1 MKTAR
6 NVATDILGSLRSR
19 IGANNL
25 VTSCNG
31 AGCRVYMTDVPRKR
45 VIVDADKAF
54 DAHRIPGQRCDRVL
68 FLLGPAPCRLI
79 AAPIEFKSGTVDASE
94 VAGQLQQGIE
104 FVKRFAP
111 PDAHLACRPILIHG
125 HGLHSYQREILSR
138 TKISF
143 GRQRLT
149 ITTARCNHPRNLA
162 TALATAAL
170 GAVAPAPARRRRP
183 AARR

>member
-6 NVATDILGSLRSR
+6 NVATDILGLLRSR
-19 IGANNL
+19 IGDNHLA
-25 VTSCNG
+25 TSCSG
-31 AGCRVYMTDVPRKR
+31 AGCRVDMTDIPVKR

-54 DAHRIPGQRCDRVL
+54 DAYRIPGQRCDRVL
-68 FLLGPAPCRLI
+68 FLLGPAPYRLI
-79 AAPIEFKSGTVDASE
+79 AAPIELKSGTVRASE

-111 PDAHLACRPILIHG
+111 PNAHLTCRPILIHG
-125 HGLHSYQREILSR
+125 RGLHSYQRATLNR

-143 GRQRLT
+143 GSQRLT
-149 ITTARCNHPRNLA
+149 ITTARCNHPGNLA
-162 TALATAAL
+162 TALATEAP
-170 GAVAPAPARRRRP
+170 GAPAPARRLRP

>member
-1 MKTAR
+1 MA
-6 NVATDILGSLRSR
+6 ADILASLRSR
-19 IGANNL
+19 VGADNL
-25 VTSCNG
+25 AASCSG
-31 AGCRVYMTDVPRKR
+31 DGCRVYMTDVPTPH

-68 FLLGPAPCRLI
+68 FLLGPAPSRLM
-79 AAPIEFKSGTVDASE
+79 AAPIELKSGTVDASH

-111 PDAHLACRPILIHG
+111 PDASLTCRPILIHG
-125 HGLHSYQREILSR
+125 RQLHPKQRKTLNR

-149 ITTARCNHPRNLA
+149 ITTARCNRPRNLA
-162 TALATAAL
+162 MALATA
-170 GAVAPAPARRRRP
+170 GRRQPAVRP
-183 AARR
+183 